1 MIAVILAG
9 GRGTRL
15 SSIIKRIP
23 KPLVKIG
30 EKPVIEHQIL
40 LLRRYGIKKIWLL
53 LGYMGEK
60 IREHLGDGKKW
71 GVKIYYHQE
80 KEPLGTAGALKVLEN
95 FINKDF
101 LVFSGDIM
109 LDIDLQRFIKFHKD
123 KKSDATLIVHPSD
136 HPLDS
141 DLVEVDNEGRIISL
155 LKRPHLP
162 EITFHNLSIASIYI
176 FSPKIFKF
184 IPKNKKTDI
193 EKDILPKLLKS
204 NLKIYAYKTPEY
216 IKDIGTP
223 SRLAKVRLDYKS
235 GKIAKLNLKNKQR
248 AVFLDRDGVIN
259 EEVDQLSNVEDLK
272 IYSFSAKA
280 IKKINDLGYLVII
293 ITNQPMIAK
302 GFMTEKDL
310 DEIHKKLETE
320 LGKKGAKIDAIYYC
334 PHHPEKGFPGEV
346 RELKIKCNCRKP
358 KIGLFLRAKRDFKI
372 DLKKSFCIGDQTMDI
387 LAGKRAGCK
396 TILVKTGY
404 GGKDRKFGV
413 KPDFVVKN
421 LFQASKLI
429 STWNKRK

>member
-30 EKPVIEHQIL
+30 EKPIIEHQIL

-60 IREHLGDGKKW
+60 IREYLGDGKKW

-109 LDIDLQRFIKFHKD
+109 LDIGLQRFIKFHKN
-123 KKSDATLIVHPSD
+123 KKSDATFIVHPSD

-141 DLVEVDNEGRIISL
+141 DLVEVNNEGRIISL
-155 LKRPHLP
+155 LKRPHPP

-184 IPKNKKTDI
+184 IPRDKKTDI
-193 EKDILPKLLKS
+193 EKDIFPKLLKS

-223 SRLAKVRLDYKS
+223 SRLTKVRLDYKS
-235 GKIAKLNLKNKQR
+235 GKIANLNLKNKQR

-259 EEVDQLSNVEDLK
+259 EEVDQLSRVANLK

-280 IKKINDLGYLVII
+280 IKKINDLGYLAII

-320 LGKKGAKIDAIYYC
+320 LGKEGAKIDAIYYC

-358 KIGLFLRAKRDFKI
+358 KIGLFLKAKRDFNI

-404 GGKDRKFGV
+404 GGKDRKFNV

>member
-9 GRGTRL
+9 GKGTRL
-15 SSIIKRIP
+15 SPLIKNIP

-30 EKPVIEHQIL
+30 AKPLIEHQIL
-40 LLRRYGIKKIWLL
+40 LLRKYGIKNIWLL
-53 LGYMGEK
+53 LGYKAEQIKEYFGN
-60 IREHLGDGKKW
+60 GKKW
-71 GVKIYYHQE
+71 GVELYYHQE
-80 KEPLGTAGALKVLEN
+80 EQMLGTAGALKFLEN
-95 FINKDF
+95 KIKEDF

-109 LDIDLQRFIKFHKD
+109 LNINLKRFINFHKR
-123 KKSDATLIVHPSD
+123 KRSDITFAVHPSD

-141 DLVEVDNEGRIISL
+141 DLVEVDKDGRIIAL
-155 LKRPHLP
+155 LKRPHPP
-162 EITFHNLSIASIYI
+162 ERIFHNLSIASIYI

-184 IPKNKKTDI
+184 IPKKGKTDI

-235 GKIAKLNLKNKQR
+235 GKIEKINLKNKQR

-259 EEVDQLSNVEDLK
+259 EEVDQLSNVKKLK
-272 IYSFSAKA
+272 IYNFSAKA
-280 IKKINDLGYLVII
+280 IKKFNELGYLVII

-320 LGKKGAKIDAIYYC
+320 LGKEGAKIDAIYYC

-346 RELKIKCNCRKP
+346 KELKIKCNCRKP
-358 KIGLFLRAKRDFKI
+358 KIGLFLKAKKDFNI

-404 GGKDRKFGV
+404 GGDDGKFDV
-413 KPDFVVKN
+413 KSDFIVKN
-421 LFQASKLI
+421 LLQTHMLI
-429 STWNKRK
+429 LRWIKRK